1 MVLQSEFNVGE
12 FSIESAFTRSK
23 RRSRFIKSVQR
34 SPAPIR
40 DSRISNYDLL
50 RPMELLWWSVAV
62 ILFAVGLI
70 GTVLPVFPGTIIILA
85 GALLHRMMLG
95 PEKSVGWG
103 TITVLVLFTLASYAL
118 DFLSGYFGA
127 RYFGATKWG
136 MFGALLGAL
145 IGVFFGIAGLFVGP
159 VIGAVAGEF
168 IAGKRMIDAGRAGW
182 GSLLGN
188 LGAMIGKLFIALVM
202 ITIFFMTVPA
212 PF

>member
-1 MVLQSEFNVGE
+1 
-12 FSIESAFTRSK
+12 
-23 RRSRFIKSVQR
+23 
-34 SPAPIR
+34 
-40 DSRISNYDLL
+40 
-50 RPMELLWWSVAV
+50 MELFWWFVTV

-85 GALLHRMMLG
+85 GAVLHRTMLG
-95 PEKSVGWG
+95 PEKSVGWT
-103 TITVLVLFTLASYAL
+103 TIAILLLLTLAAYAL

-136 MFGALLGAL
+136 MLGALLGAL
-145 IGVFFGIAGLFVGP
+145 IGIFFGIVGLFVGP

-168 IAGKRMIDAGRAGW
+168 IAGKRMVDVGRAGW